1 MPARNPAVKSASPNT
16 TGTKGNKATS
26 PSLRVLQ
33 LVEALAQSN
42 EPLSLAELMRVTG
55 EPKATLHRMLATLEE
70 AGWLAKEPSGKHY
83 GPGRHLTKLGLAA
96 LTHGSVARQRHA
108 ILTKLVGEINESVNL
123 AMLDETQI
131 AYLDR
136 VDAAWPLRMD
146 LKPGSRVPL
155 HCSASG
161 KLILAHREEAE
172 SAALIEHLTLT
183 RYTGN
188 TLVTMNA
195 LRHEL
200 VLVREQG
207 YAFDNEEFY
216 AGLFCIAA
224 PVLNR
229 AGVCVA
235 GVAIQA
241 PVARLPRE
249 MALKHLPR
257 LQRAA
262 RDLARTFDYAN

>member
-1 MPARNPAVKSASPNT
+1 MTPPAARAVLEKTKSAT
-16 TGTKGNKATS
+16 

-33 LVEALAQSN
+33 LIEALAQSN

-83 GPGRHLTKLGLAA
+83 APGRHLAQLGLAA
-96 LTHGSVARQRHA
+96 LTHGSVARARHA
-108 ILTKLVGEINESVNL
+108 ILTKLVAEVNESVNL
-123 AMLDETQI
+123 AILDETEV

-161 KLILAHREEAE
+161 KLILAHRDETE
-172 SAALIEHLTLT
+172 STAIVDQLTLT

-188 TLVTMNA
+188 TLVTAKA
-195 LRHEL
+195 LKHEL

-216 AGLFCIAA
+216 AGLFCVAV
-224 PVLNR
+224 PVIDT
-229 AGVCVA
+229 AGRCIA

-249 MALKHLPR
+249 MALKHLAR

-262 RDLARTFDYAN
+262 RDLARTFDYANA